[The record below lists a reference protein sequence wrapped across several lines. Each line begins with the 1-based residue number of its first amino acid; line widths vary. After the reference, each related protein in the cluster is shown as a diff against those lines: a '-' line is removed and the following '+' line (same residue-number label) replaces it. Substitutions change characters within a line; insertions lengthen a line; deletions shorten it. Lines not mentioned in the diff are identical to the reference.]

1 MDDRVKSFNWHLIM
15 IRKPKHIIIIIILRL
30 FSLNHTFAQNTGL
43 ECLQDREQANIF
55 VELILRLLTWFW
67 IIPATLAGKLMSN
80 SILYGEFINIDKILY
95 VLRNMSR
102 TFANFLAAGMILW
115 EVIQWIV
122 GENDGTA
129 IMKKVL
135 RVGAGIIIANMSRFL
150 TGAVVDISTILTSTV
165 SALPGTYFSA
175 DTASRNMILTQDGKN
190 KLQKRITLDLTT
202 KFCDGGK
209 VTDSSEIIWWIN
221 KNESETLD
229 IFMPKNESIAWPL
242 LYIWSSVLKVQDFIV
257 TNNTNSSGVDYF
269 MIIIIRLFMIA
280 IFFIALITLLVINV
294 IRIVALW
301 FFIIFSP
308 LIILYSI
315 TKETMQLPEGALQ
328 DFSITNILK
337 LIFAPVVITWLLS
350 IALIVIVLMQQ
361 VLQSN
366 NSYIDFTDGVYIST
380 LQDKNSRIWVNGIFQ
395 TDIQWELLSVKENV
409 ANTFSDLIMWGM
421 TLAILRGIILAM
433 QSYIKGGIA
442 WETLSKIADVGKY
455 AMSNLPIIPIW
466 WKGVWLWT
474 ARKSTFWDWWFTD
487 QIKNKFQLKWQDK
500 VAATD
505 NKIRELFNLSTRL
518 LPSDYKWLT
527 DYSKKLSTSSRSIWT
542 EDIDQFIKEYEP
554 IKTHYQQPAN
564 RNNGLSGMDWISST
578 LPVLIK
584 KIIESKNDTLKK
596 TYYWLQLDKR
606 TDQDT
611 IISYINRNY
620 KISNGNKQLFKDLYK
635 KLGWD
640 ENKLENKWIDKV
652 WDMFWTEKMQR
663 SSIS

>member
-1 MDDRVKSFNWHLIM
+1 M
-15 IRKPKHIIIIIILRL
+15 
-30 FSLNHTFAQNTGL
+30 
-43 ECLQDREQANIF
+43 
-55 VELILRLLTWFW
+55 
-67 IIPATLAGKLMSN
+67 
-80 SILYGEFINIDKILY
+80 
-95 VLRNMSR
+95 
-102 TFANFLAAGMILW
+102 
-115 EVIQWIV
+115 
-122 GENDGTA
+122 
-129 IMKKVL
+129 
-135 RVGAGIIIANMSRFL
+135 
-150 TGAVVDISTILTSTV
+150 
-165 SALPGTYFSA
+165 
-175 DTASRNMILTQDGKN
+175 
-190 KLQKRITLDLTT
+190 
-202 KFCDGGK
+202 
-209 VTDSSEIIWWIN
+209 
-221 KNESETLD
+221 
-229 IFMPKNESIAWPL
+229 FMPKNESIAWPL

-315 TKETMQLPEGALQ
+315 TKETMKLPEGAPQ

-366 NSYIDFTDGVYIST
+366 NNYIDFTDGVYIST

-433 QSYIKGGIA
+433 QSYIRGGIA
-442 WETLSKIADVGKY
+442 WDALSKIADVGKY

-474 ARKSTFWDWWFTD
+474 ARKSVFWDERWNWWLGER
-487 QIKNKFQLKWQDK
+487 IKNKFESNSRDK
-500 VAATD
+500 AAEVD
-505 NKIRELFNLSTRL
+505 NKIKELLNLPTDL
-518 LPSDYKWLT
+518 LPSSYKWLT
-527 DYSKKLSTSSRSIWT
+527 EYSKKLSWLWYNIWT
-542 EDIDQFIKEYEP
+542 EEIDQFMKEYEP
-554 IKTHYQQPAN
+554 IKKHYQNPDN
-564 RNNGLSGMDWISST
+564 MNINLSNMKWINTT
-578 LPVLIK
+578 LPELLKNIIQSKEKIK
-584 KIIESKNDTLKK
+584 NNYS
-596 TYYWLQLDKR
+596 WLQLDKR
-606 TDQDT
+606 TEQDT
-611 IISYINRNY
+611 MISYINRNY
-620 KISNGNKQLFKDLYK
+620 KISSWNKQLFKDLYK

-640 ENKLENKWIDKV
+640 ESKLENKWIDKV

>member
-1 MDDRVKSFNWHLIM
+1 M
-15 IRKPKHIIIIIILRL
+15 ILKPKHIITIIILSC

-122 GENDGTA
+122 GENDGPA

-190 KLQKRITLDLTT
+190 ISQKKIILDLTT

-209 VTDSSEIIWWIN
+209 VT
-221 KNESETLD
+221 ESRKKDTIFTGEVVPEDKILD
-229 IFMPKNESIAWPL
+229 MFMPKNESIAWPL

-308 LIILYSI
+308 LIILYSMI
-315 TKETMQLPEGALQ
+315 KETMTLPIEALQ

-366 NSYIDFTDGVYIST
+366 NNYIDFTDGVYIST

-527 DYSKKLSTSSRSIWT
+527 DYSKKLSTSSRSIWA

-554 IKTHYQQPAN
+554 IKTHYQKTEN
-564 RNNGLSGMDWISST
+564 RNNGLSGMDWISTT

-596 TYYWLQLDKR
+596 SYYWLQLDKR

-640 ENKLENKWIDKV
+640 ESKLENKWIDKV

>member
-1 MDDRVKSFNWHLIM
+1 MDDRIKAFNWYLIM
-15 IRKPKHIIIIIILRL
+15 ILKPKHIIIIIILRL

-55 VELILRLLTWFW
+55 VELILRLLTRFW

-175 DTASRNMILTQDGKN
+175 DIASRNMILTQDGKN
-190 KLQKRITLDLTT
+190 ISQKKITLDLTT

-209 VTDSSEIIWWIN
+209 VTESWKKDSIIAGEVVPEDQI
-221 KNESETLD
+221 LD
-229 IFMPKNESIAWPL
+229 MFMPKNESIAWPL

-280 IFFIALITLLVINV
+280 IFFIALVTLLAINV
-294 IRIVALW
+294 IRIVSLW

-308 LIILYSI
+308 LIILYSMI
-315 TKETMQLPEGALQ
+315 KETMTLPIEALQ

-366 NSYIDFTDGVYIST
+366 NSYIDFADGVYIST

-433 QSYIKGGIA
+433 QSYLKGGIA
-442 WETLSKIADVGKY
+442 WETLSKIADVQSSYHTDMMKRSMIMNCSKIY
-455 AMSNLPIIPIW
+455 FLRLMIYRSN
-466 WKGVWLWT
+466 
-474 ARKSTFWDWWFTD
+474 
-487 QIKNKFQLKWQDK
+487 
-500 VAATD
+500 
-505 NKIRELFNLSTRL
+505 
-518 LPSDYKWLT
+518 
-527 DYSKKLSTSSRSIWT
+527 
-542 EDIDQFIKEYEP
+542 
-554 IKTHYQQPAN
+554 
-564 RNNGLSGMDWISST
+564 
-578 LPVLIK
+578 
-584 KIIESKNDTLKK
+584 
-596 TYYWLQLDKR
+596 
-606 TDQDT
+606 
-611 IISYINRNY
+611 
-620 KISNGNKQLFKDLYK
+620 
-635 KLGWD
+635 
-640 ENKLENKWIDKV
+640 
-652 WDMFWTEKMQR
+652 
-663 SSIS
+663 

>member
-1 MDDRVKSFNWHLIM
+1 
-15 IRKPKHIIIIIILRL
+15 
-30 FSLNHTFAQNTGL
+30 
-43 ECLQDREQANIF
+43 
-55 VELILRLLTWFW
+55 
-67 IIPATLAGKLMSN
+67 MSN

-115 EVIQWIV
+115 EVIQGII

-175 DTASRNMILTQDGKN
+175 DIASRNMILTQDGKN
-190 KLQKRITLDLTT
+190 ISQKKITLDLTT

-209 VTDSSEIIWWIN
+209 VTESWKKDSIIAGEVVPEDQI
-221 KNESETLD
+221 LD
-229 IFMPKNESIAWPL
+229 MFMPKNESIAWPL

-280 IFFIALITLLVINV
+280 IFFIALVTLLAINV
-294 IRIVALW
+294 IRIVSLW

-308 LIILYSI
+308 LIILYSMI
-315 TKETMQLPEGALQ
+315 KETMTLPIEALQ

-366 NSYIDFTDGVYIST
+366 NSYIDFADGVYIST

-433 QSYIKGGIA
+433 QSYLKGGIA

-474 ARKSTFWDWWFTD
+474 ARKSTFWDWWLTD
-487 QIKNKFQLKWQDK
+487 QIKNKFQSN
-500 VAATD
+500 
-505 NKIRELFNLSTRL
+505 NKYFA
-518 LPSDYKWLT
+518 D
-527 DYSKKLSTSSRSIWT
+527 
-542 EDIDQFIKEYEP
+542 
-554 IKTHYQQPAN
+554 
-564 RNNGLSGMDWISST
+564 
-578 LPVLIK
+578 
-584 KIIESKNDTLKK
+584 
-596 TYYWLQLDKR
+596 
-606 TDQDT
+606 
-611 IISYINRNY
+611 
-620 KISNGNKQLFKDLYK
+620 
-635 KLGWD
+635 
-640 ENKLENKWIDKV
+640 
-652 WDMFWTEKMQR
+652 
-663 SSIS
+663 